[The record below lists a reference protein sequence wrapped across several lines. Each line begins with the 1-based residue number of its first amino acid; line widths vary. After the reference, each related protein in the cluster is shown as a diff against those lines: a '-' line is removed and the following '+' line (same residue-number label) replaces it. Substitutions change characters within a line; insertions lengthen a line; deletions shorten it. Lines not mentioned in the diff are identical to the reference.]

1 MQQITSL
8 QNPLVKYLFTL
19 TQKSK
24 QRKEHQQFLVEG
36 KREIT
41 LALQA
46 GYLIEQLFICPAI
59 LSEAEVE
66 RLFAGYKCT
75 AISAEV
81 YEKLTYRSSTE
92 GILALAQC
100 KDHALSGSSRKT
112 GQHWGATTYHRCR
125 RD

>member
-24 QRKEHQQFLVEG
+24 QRKEHQQFLIEG

-46 GYLIEQLFICPAI
+46 GYLIHLP
-59 LSEAEVE
+59 
-66 RLFAGYKCT
+66 RYPKPG
-75 AISAEV
+75 
-81 YEKLTYRSSTE
+81 R
-92 GILALAQC
+92 G
-100 KDHALSGSSRKT
+100 RKT
-112 GQHWGATTYHRCR
+112 FCR
-125 RD
+125 V

>member
-24 QRKEHQQFLVEG
+24 QRKEHQQFLIEG

-46 GYLIEQLFICPAI
+46 GYLIEQ
-59 LSEAEVE
+59 
-66 RLFAGYKCT
+66 
-75 AISAEV
+75 
-81 YEKLTYRSSTE
+81 
-92 GILALAQC
+92 
-100 KDHALSGSSRKT
+100 
-112 GQHWGATTYHRCR
+112 
-125 RD
+125 